1 MMAEPPGKPAVT
13 MRALLVAFAFAALPF
28 AVGSAAPDS
37 LLYVR
42 LESYLE
48 ALRVQAGIPGMSA
61 AIVGDEDI
69 VWERGFGRQDV
80 GLAIAAAPDTP
91 YHIDALGQTLTATL
105 VLQCVER
112 GTLSLG
118 DPVGNY
124 DSGGP
129 DPGATLRQLL
139 AHTSAGPF
147 GETYVYR
154 PERLESL
161 RAAIRHCTGDSY
173 RENLANL
180 FDRLAMKDSVPGP
193 DVVTLAAPAEGIPN
207 RATAQRYSAVLE
219 RLTTSYQ
226 VSGGGQASVVPHPA
240 ETLTT
245 TSGVVSTVRD
255 LAQLDLA
262 LKQGL
267 LLSPETLALA
277 WSTPPTPGFQGQAL
291 PHGLGWFVQ
300 AYNGQRVVWQFGVSE
315 ASSAFVITLP
325 SRRLTMILLANS
337 DGLVKPF
344 VLTPGD
350 VLASPFARVF
360 LGLLGP

>member
-1 MMAEPPGKPAVT
+1 
-13 MRALLVAFAFAALPF
+13 MRALLVALALATLPF

-37 LLYVR
+37 LLYGR

-48 ALRVQAGIPGMSA
+48 ALRVQAGIPGLSA

-80 GLAIAAAPDTP
+80 GRAIAAVPDTP
-91 YHIDALGQTLTATL
+91 YHIDALGQTLTATM
-105 VLQCVER
+105 VLQCAEQ
-112 GTLSLG
+112 GTLAL
-118 DPVGNY
+118 DEPVGNY
-124 DSGGP
+124 DSGSL
-129 DPGATLRQLL
+129 DPGATIRQVL
-139 AHTSAGPF
+139 AHTSGGPL
-147 GETYVYR
+147 GETYLYR

-161 RAAIRHCTGDSY
+161 RAAVLDCSGHSY
-173 RENLANL
+173 RENIANL

-193 DVVTLAAPAEGIPN
+193 DVVTLAAPAEGIPDL
-207 RATAQRYSAVLE
+207 ATAQRYSAVLE

-226 VSGGGQASVVPHPA
+226 VFGGGQANPVPHSGV
-240 ETLTT
+240 TLTT
-245 TSGVVSTVRD
+245 TSGVISTVRD
-255 LAQLDLA
+255 LAQFDLA

-277 WSTPPTPGFQGQAL
+277 WSTPGAPGSQGL

-300 AYNGQRVVWQFGVSE
+300 TYNGQPVVWQFGVSD
-315 ASSAFVITLP
+315 ASSSFLITLP

>member
-1 MMAEPPGKPAVT
+1 
-13 MRALLVAFAFAALPF
+13 MRALLVAFALAALPL

-80 GLAIAAAPDTP
+80 GLGLAAVPDTP

-105 VLQCVER
+105 ALQCVEQ
-112 GTLSLG
+112 GTLSL
-118 DPVGNY
+118 DEPVGNY
-124 DSGGP
+124 DSGSP
-129 DPGATLRQLL
+129 DPGATIRQLL
-139 AHTSAGPF
+139 AHTSPSPL
-147 GETYVYR
+147 GETYAYR

-161 RAAIRHCTGDSY
+161 RPAIRHCTGDSY

-193 DVVTLAAPAEGIPN
+193 DAVALAPPAEGIPD
-207 RATAQRYSAVLE
+207 RTTAQRYSAVLE

-226 VSGGGQASVVPHPA
+226 VSGGGGQSSAVAHPA
-240 ETLTT
+240 QTLTT

-277 WSTPPTPGFQGQAL
+277 WSTPTTPSLQAL

-300 AYNGQRVVWQFGVSE
+300 TYNGQRVVWQFGVSE
-315 ASSAFVITLP
+315 ASSAFVITVP

>member
-1 MMAEPPGKPAVT
+1 
-13 MRALLVAFAFAALPF
+13 MRALLVAFALAVLPL
-28 AVGSAAPDS
+28 AVGSVAPDS
-37 LLYVR
+37 LLYGR

-48 ALRVQAGIPGMSA
+48 ALRVQARIPGLSA

-80 GLAIAAAPDTP
+80 GRAIAAAPDTP
-91 YHIDALGQTLTATL
+91 YHIDALAQTLTATL
-105 VLQCVER
+105 VLQCVEQ
-112 GTLSLG
+112 GTLLL
-118 DPVGNY
+118 DEPIGNY
-124 DSGGP
+124 DSGSP
-129 DPGATLRQLL
+129 DPGATIRQLL
-139 AHTSAGPF
+139 AHTSAGPP
-147 GETYVYR
+147 GETYAYR

-161 RAAIRHCTGDSY
+161 RAAVRDCTGDSY

-180 FDRLAMKDSVPGP
+180 FDRLAMKDSVPGT
-193 DVVTLAAPAEGIPN
+193 DVVALAAPAEGVPDLT
-207 RATAQRYSAVLE
+207 TAQRYSAVLE

-226 VSGGGQASVVPHPA
+226 VFGGGQARAVPHSA
-240 ETLTT
+240 VTLTT

-277 WSTPPTPGFQGQAL
+277 WSRPATPGAQGQAL

-300 AYNGQRVVWQFGVSE
+300 TYNGQPVVWQFGVSE
-315 ASSAFVITLP
+315 ASSAFLITLP

-337 DGLVKPF
+337 DGLVNPF

>member
-1 MMAEPPGKPAVT
+1 
-13 MRALLVAFAFAALPF
+13 MRALLVAFALAVLPL
-28 AVGSAAPDS
+28 AVSSAAPDS
-37 LLYVR
+37 LLYGR
-42 LESYLE
+42 LGSYLE
-48 ALRVQAGIPGMSA
+48 ALRVQAGIPGLSA
-61 AIVGDEDI
+61 AIVGDADI

-80 GLAIAAAPDTP
+80 GRAIAAEPDTP
-91 YHIDALGQTLTATL
+91 YHIDALAQTLAATM
-105 VLQCVER
+105 VLQCVEQ
-112 GTLSLG
+112 GTLAL
-118 DPVGNY
+118 DEPIGNY
-124 DSGGP
+124 DSGSP
-129 DPGATLRQLL
+129 DPGASIRQLL
-139 AHTSAGPF
+139 AHTTAGTF
-147 GETYVYR
+147 GETYSYR

-161 RAAIRHCTGDSY
+161 RAAVRDCTGDSY

-180 FDRLAMKDSVPGP
+180 FDRLAMRDSVPGT
-193 DVVTLAAPAEGIPN
+193 DVVALEAPAEGIPDPS
-207 RATAQRYSAVLE
+207 TAQRYSAVLE

-226 VSGGGQASVVPHPA
+226 VFGGGQASAVPHSA
-240 ETLTT
+240 VTLTAI
-245 TSGVVSTVRD
+245 SGVVSTVRD

-277 WSTPPTPGFQGQAL
+277 WSTPAPPGAQGQAL

-300 AYNGQRVVWQFGVSE
+300 TYNGQPVVWQFGVSE
-315 ASSAFVITLP
+315 SSSAFLITLP